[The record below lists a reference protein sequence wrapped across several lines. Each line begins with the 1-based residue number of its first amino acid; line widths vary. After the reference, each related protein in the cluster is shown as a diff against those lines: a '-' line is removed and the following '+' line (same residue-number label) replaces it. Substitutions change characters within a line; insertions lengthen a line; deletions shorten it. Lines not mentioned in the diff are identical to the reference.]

1 MREHNSVFIYTN
13 NECWTNEGISNYVF
27 VLQFIKKFNAKK
39 SVLNQT
45 KNLHDFVNFVN
56 FLKIMSCNVKYELCC
71 LLI

>member
-13 NECWTNEGISNYVF
+13 NECWTNEGISNYVY

-39 SVLNQT
+39 SVLYQT
-45 KNLHDFVNFVN
+45 KNLHILYN

>member
-13 NECWTNEGISNYVF
+13 NECWINEGISNYVY

-45 KNLHDFVNFVN
+45 KNLHDFVHF
-56 FLKIMSCNVKYELCC
+56 S
-71 LLI
+71 

>member
-13 NECWTNEGISNYVF
+13 NECWTNEGISNYVY

-45 KNLHDFVNFVN
+45 KNLHDFVQV
-56 FLKIMSCNVKYELCC
+56 S
-71 LLI
+71 